1 LRANIILK
9 LITKWPYFVL
19 KQKRHL
25 FSKLSSNHFSKPLCT
40 ISGATIFN
48 NLIMKNKDSAED
60 LEPDSIEIKRNL
72 YIRLQTLTLI
82 QIVIILGLALV
93 ISNGK
98 F

>member
-1 LRANIILK
+1 MALFCFEAKDIYFQNFIIFQS
-9 LITKWPYFVL
+9 LI
-19 KQKRHL
+19 
-25 FSKLSSNHFSKPLCT
+25 CT

-48 NLIMKNKDSAED
+48 NLIMKNRYSAED
-60 LEPDSIEIKRNL
+60 LEPESTGRTRNL